1 MSKEAVRAVLMH
13 CLNINTTPDE
23 LRDEEIDQIIKS

>member
-13 CLNINTTPDE
+13 CIANNTTPEE
-23 LRDEEIDQIIKS
+23 LTGEQIDQIIKS